1 MPEVDKGLF
10 DEFMEFVSAK
20 QAAEADSADDNDEV
34 EVWDKDGRGARVKKK
49 DAKPFLQTLGILLDP
64 KEEDDSDGDKN
75 DKSKSRPTGKTV
87 KNAAATGAAT
97 STVKKY
103 FSK

>member
-1 MPEVDKGLF
+1 MFE
-10 DEFMEFVSAK
+10 EFMEFMTAR
-20 QAAEADSADDNDEV
+20 QEAAANSEDDNDEV

-64 KEEDDSDGDKN
+64 KTEGDDSDTDGKDKG
-75 DKSKSRPTGKTV
+75 KSRPTGRTAG
-87 KNAAATGAAT
+87 NAATTGAAT

-103 FSK
+103 FSKSK